1 MISAR
6 TRKLGLGLLVAAAL
20 SFAGWYTYRHFY
32 GISEYRY
39 PADKQAVM
47 KILQDNWYM
56 MVSESSVNFSAEYE
70 FTHKAESPESP
81 DGSMNIFVY
90 RMHGK
95 PVAFS
100 TYDRVEPGVVR
111 IQFLGVDRDYRRH
124 GYAQALLEFALE
136 HALAHGY
143 TKARIAVR
151 ENNIPASRLYSKLG
165 FKEFT
170 RDDGFIWLEK
180 SLL

>member
-1 MISAR
+1 MISVR

-56 MVSESSVNFSAEYE
+56 MVSESSVDFSAEYE
-70 FTHKAESPESP
+70 FTHKSASTEYP
-81 DGSMNIFVY
+81 DGSLHIFVY
-90 RMHGK
+90 RKHGK

-100 TYDRVEPGVVR
+100 TYYRSEPGLAL

-124 GYAQALLEFALE
+124 GYAQTLLEYVLE
-136 HALAHGY
+136 HALAHGF
-143 TKARIAVR
+143 TKARLAVR
-151 ENNIPASRLYSKLG
+151 ENNVPASRLYSKLG
-165 FKEFT
+165 FKEFL